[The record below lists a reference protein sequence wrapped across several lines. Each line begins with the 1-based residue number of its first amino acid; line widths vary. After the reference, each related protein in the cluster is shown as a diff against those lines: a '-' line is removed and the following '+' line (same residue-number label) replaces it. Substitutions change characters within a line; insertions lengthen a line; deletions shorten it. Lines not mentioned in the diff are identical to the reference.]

1 VPDFVGSTPIL
12 LSGKLTALKMKGYT
26 VYLDGAKNTDRS
38 VRDAK
43 YKEANALYDEALSAF
58 DNAMDIL
65 KKAAPATDPID
76 QKRRELLTLNLYT
89 TAVEVH
95 RLKSATKMDTPR
107 SAEASTV
114 IPAYIALETDPAKK
128 LKAQMTLGDIM
139 RGSSDFERAVAA
151 YREILATN
159 PDNAEATGKLG
170 LSLFAQGA
178 ATDPEDKEKEQEGL
192 NYMQKFTEMAP
203 VAATDSAA
211 DKELKTSIKEAV
223 DYLKSLKMAPQKPA
237 STKKRGG

>member
-1 VPDFVGSTPIL
+1 
-12 LSGKLTALKMKGYT
+12 
-26 VYLDGAKNTDRS
+26 
-38 VRDAK
+38 
-43 YKEANALYDEALSAF
+43 LSAF
-58 DNAMDIL
+58 DNAIDIL
-65 KKAAPATDPID
+65 KKAGAATDPTD
-76 QKRRELLTLNLYT
+76 QKRRELLTMNLYT

-95 RLKSATKMDTPR
+95 RLKSATKMDTPK
-107 SAEASTV
+107 SAEAATV

-139 RGSSDFERAVAA
+139 RVSSNFEKAVAA

-192 NYMQKFTEMAP
+192 NYMQKYTEMAP
-203 VAATDSAA
+203 VAATDSPA
-211 DKELKTSIKEAV
+211 DKDLKTSIKEAV
-223 DYLKSLKMAPQKPA
+223 DYLKSIKMAPQKPP
-237 STKKRGG
+237 SKKRGG